1 MINYGLTIASKGQ
14 ENVLHGLDHVLR
26 DYCCFVGQRMSEK
39 AKGEEG
45 EEVLG
50 NSMAAATF
58 PEELKGERKD
68 IVEGQCAAYWTT
80 LAPNIEDYSSK
91 TAKMIASWS
100 GQLIRGILW
109 CGDVTVERLK
119 RGNEVMKNRL
129 SRAEKEKDVSPETL
143 RRIKRVKRVTQMTE
157 KVATGVLSGVVKVSG
172 LITSSVANSKAGKK
186 FFGLLPG
193 EIILASL
200 DGFRNRSQAWNANQH
215 VSICSSSW
223 YCQGLQHCIH
233 SWELIEK
240 DDGFARVFP
249 GYNLLLKPHHMFI
262 RKGFVILIQASYL
275 LIPEHKY
282 EIVNK
287 LQERKHIV
295 GMTGDGVNDAPA
307 LKKADIGIAVA
318 DATDAARGASD
329 IVLTA
334 PGLSVIISAV
344 LTSRAIFQR
353 MKNYTIYAV
362 SITIRIVFGFM
373 LIALIWEFDFSA
385 FMVLIIAILNDGTIM
400 TISKDRVKPSPTPDS
415 WKLKEIFA
423 TGIVLGGYQA
433 VMSVVFFWSIHKTDL
448 FSVSFISSFFSDKF
462 GVRYIRDNNDELI
475 GAVYLQVSI
484 ISQAPSLS
492 RGQRAGRCDC
502 TLQCTLT
509 GRLLRYRLGMGWCDL
524 GLQHCYILPTRPF
537 EVCHSL
543 HLEWKGLDQLLRQ
556 QVAKLKGLDIDTA
569 GHHYTV

>member
-200 DGFRNRSQAWNANQH
+200 DGFS
-215 VSICSSSW
+215 
-223 YCQGLQHCIH
+223 
-233 SWELIEK
+233 
-240 DDGFARVFP
+240 
-249 GYNLLLKPHHMFI
+249 
-262 RKGFVILIQASYL
+262 
-275 LIPEHKY
+275 KY
-282 EIVNK
+282 
-287 LQERKHIV
+287 
-295 GMTGDGVNDAPA
+295 
-307 LKKADIGIAVA
+307 
-318 DATDAARGASD
+318 
-329 IVLTA
+329 
-334 PGLSVIISAV
+334 
-344 LTSRAIFQR
+344 
-353 MKNYTIYAV
+353 
-362 SITIRIVFGFM
+362 IT
-373 LIALIWEFDFSA
+373 
-385 FMVLIIAILNDGTIM
+385 
-400 TISKDRVKPSPTPDS
+400 
-415 WKLKEIFA
+415 
-423 TGIVLGGYQA
+423 
-433 VMSVVFFWSIHKTDL
+433 
-448 FSVSFISSFFSDKF
+448 
-462 GVRYIRDNNDELI
+462 
-475 GAVYLQVSI
+475 
-484 ISQAPSLS
+484 
-492 RGQRAGRCDC
+492 
-502 TLQCTLT
+502 
-509 GRLLRYRLGMGWCDL
+509 
-524 GLQHCYILPTRPF
+524 
-537 EVCHSL
+537 
-543 HLEWKGLDQLLRQ
+543 
-556 QVAKLKGLDIDTA
+556 
-569 GHHYTV
+569 